1 MRNTLITVLIL
12 LIAVT
17 ISAQN
22 RGLTATFTPASL
34 NVNMLYTT
42 SFDPFAPHNQPLL
55 TTLTITNSLD
65 ESYPVDLQVRVRW
78 NGILLVTADFRTK
91 EGMGIPANGTFYL
104 TNRDLITNHASTNF
118 IKLDDEI
125 DLQEIINASNL
136 LRDAALSGSFP
147 DGTITIEIAVKRT
160 GTAAWAS
167 EADFSITV
175 QNIGNIY
182 AVYPGNPLGGVPPI
196 MNPTGYLWNALFT
209 NFNTFNLTIKEFPP
223 NNPPTSGNIETSGT
237 VFFANPAPMTTSS
250 FTDFLPYRDNHYY
263 AWQVSSTMFTET
275 NPLRRGRSGGTSGE
289 VKSNWHVFQ
298 FNASIDTQD
307 QQSEFFTILSLL
319 NNPLIINMLNSG
331 WRPTGTV
338 IYNGRFVSG
347 QDALDL
353 LNSLIGL
360 SIEAEI
366 VN

>member
-1 MRNTLITVLIL
+1 MKNTLITVLIL
-12 LIAVT
+12 LLAVT
-17 ISAQN
+17 VFAQN
-22 RGLTATFTPASL
+22 RGITATFTPASL
-34 NVNMLYTT
+34 NVNMLHIT

-55 TTLTITNSLD
+55 TTLTITNHLN
-65 ESYPVDLQVRVRW
+65 ESYPVDLQVRVLW

-91 EGMGIPANGTFYL
+91 EGMGIPAYGAFYL

-118 IKLDDEI
+118 VKLDDEI

-136 LRDAALSGSFP
+136 LKDAALSGSFP
-147 DGTITIEIAVKRT
+147 DGTITIGISVKRT

-167 EADFSITV
+167 ETDFSITV

-196 MNPTGYLWNALFT
+196 MSPTGYLWNSLFT

-223 NNPPTSGNIETSGT
+223 NNPPTASNIGTSGT
-237 VFFANPAPMTTSS
+237 VFYAPPAQMTNSS

-275 NPLRRGRSGGTSGE
+275 NLPGRGRSGGTSGV
-289 VKSNWHVFQ
+289 VKSNWYVFQ
-298 FNASIDTQD
+298 FNASTDIQD

-319 NNPLIINMLNSG
+319 NNPLIINILNSG
-331 WRPTGTV
+331 WRPTGT
-338 IYNGRFVSG
+338 IIHNGRMETG
-347 QDALDL
+347 QSALEL
-353 LNSLIGL
+353 LNSILGL